1 MISSVSTTNNVS
13 HTKEV
18 VDVHRVNKVIEVEKL
33 HVERDVVT
41 THLIHREQINYVY
54 NFQNRTV
61 YQPVNQ
67 LGSVLNVTA

>member
-1 MISSVSTTNNVS
+1 MISSVSTTHNVS

-18 VDVHRVNKVIEVEKL
+18 LDVHRVNKVIEVEKL

-54 NFQNRTV
+54 NVQNRTV

-67 LGSVLNVTA
+67 LGSVLSVTA